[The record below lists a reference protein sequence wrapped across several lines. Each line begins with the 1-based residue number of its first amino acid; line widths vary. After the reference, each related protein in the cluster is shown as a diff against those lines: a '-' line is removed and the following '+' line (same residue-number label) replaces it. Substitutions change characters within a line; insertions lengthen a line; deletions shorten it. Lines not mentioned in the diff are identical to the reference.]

1 MAPTP
6 NPKPA
11 ARTPPATDHPP
22 LRLTQT
28 VKGSGC
34 AAKLAPGDLDRALC
48 GLDLPVDENLM
59 IGLDRAD
66 DAGVYRISDELALV
80 QTIDFFPPM
89 VDDPYSFGQ
98 IAAAN
103 ALSDIYAMGGT
114 PRTAM
119 NVVAFPA
126 KTLDISVLRTIIEG
140 GLAIMREAGVVLVG
154 GHTVEDSE
162 LKYGLSVTGF
172 IHPDRIL
179 TKKNLKAG
187 DCLILTK
194 PIGTGIIT
202 TAIKAGLA
210 SAALTE
216 QVTRAMATLNRDAAM
231 VMQAYPVHAC
241 TEITS
246 FGFLGH
252 LAEMV
257 VDSGHGVRI
266 RAADVPHYPEALEW
280 AAMGLIP
287 AGAYNNKSFRGA
299 FVEFAPT
306 IPQRVQDLLFD
317 PQTSGGL
324 LIAVAAPAAPDL
336 LRALHAKGIA
346 AAALVGEVIAAP
358 HEKIIVA

>member
-1 MAPTP
+1 MT
-6 NPKPA
+6 KE
-11 ARTPPATDHPP
+11 TI
-22 LRLTQT
+22 RLTQS

-48 GLDLPVDENLM
+48 GLDLPVDPNLLV
-59 IGLDRAD
+59 GLDRAD
-66 DAGVYRISDELALV
+66 DAGVYRISDDLALV

-114 PRTAM
+114 PKTAM
-119 NVVAFPA
+119 NVVAFPS
-126 KTLDISVLRTIIEG
+126 KTLDISILRTIIEG
-140 GLAIMREAGVVLVG
+140 GLNKMREAGVVLIG

-172 IHPDRIL
+172 IHPGRIL
-179 TKKNLKAG
+179 TKKNLQTG
-187 DCLILTK
+187 DRLILTK
-194 PIGTGIIT
+194 PVGTGIIV

-210 SAALTE
+210 DPAMVDK
-216 QVTRAMATLNRDAAM
+216 VTRAMATLNRDAALT
-231 VMQAYPVHAC
+231 MQDFPVHAC
-241 TEITS
+241 TDITG

-266 RAADVPHYPEALEW
+266 SAASVPLYPEALEW

-287 AGAYNNKSFRGA
+287 AAAYNNRNFRGS
-299 FVEFAPT
+299 FVDFSTNVA
-306 IPQRVQDLLFD
+306 QRVQDLLFD

-324 LIAVAAPAAPDL
+324 LIAVAAWEADRL
-336 LRALHAKGIA
+336 LDALKAKGIESA
-346 AAALVGEVIAAP
+346 AIVGEVVAEP
-358 HEKIIVA
+358 VDRIIVE